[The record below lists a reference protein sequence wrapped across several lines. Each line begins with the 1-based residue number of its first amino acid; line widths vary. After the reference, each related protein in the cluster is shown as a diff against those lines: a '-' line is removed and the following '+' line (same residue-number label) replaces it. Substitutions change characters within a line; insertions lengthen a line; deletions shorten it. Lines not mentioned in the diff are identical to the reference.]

1 MPVGPQQVQR
11 SRRSLLTHPITWAA
25 IAAVV
30 VLVGWAVLR
39 STASDSRPAVSAD
52 EPGVAHVHGLG
63 VNPADR
69 SLIVATHY
77 GAFRVPAQ
85 GDPER
90 IGDSY
95 QDTMGFTVVGPDRFL
110 GSGHPDPAGMRRG
123 DPGRLGLIESS
134 DAGLSWSRV
143 SLSGEVDFH
152 GLTVVDEHVFGWDS
166 GTGRLMVSAD
176 RVSWDTRSTLALLSF
191 AVDPADLDH
200 IVAAVPGGLITST
213 DGARSWTPSE
223 GPPLVA
229 LSWDETAG
237 LSGAEA
243 GGALW
248 RLDEASW
255 AQAGQLP
262 GTPQALL
269 ATPDALYAAANDA
282 DEVTGIYTSTDNG
295 RTWDLRYRDP
305 QQGR

>member
-1 MPVGPQQVQR
+1 MPGGPQQVKR
-11 SRRSLLTHPITWAA
+11 SRRSLLTQPITWAS
-25 IAAVV
+25 IAVV
-30 VLVGWAVLR
+30 VVLGGWVMLR
-39 STASDSRPAVSAD
+39 GTASSSRPAAGAD

-63 VNPADR
+63 VNPADGA
-69 SLIVATHY
+69 LIVATHY
-77 GAFRVPAQ
+77 GAFRIPAQ

-110 GSGHPDPAGMRRG
+110 GSGHPDAAGMGRG

-134 DAGLSWSRV
+134 DAGLSWSPV
-143 SLSGEVDFH
+143 SLSGQVDFH
-152 GLTVVDEHVFGWDS
+152 GLTVVGEHVFGWDS

-176 RVSWDTRSTLALLSF
+176 RVSWDTRSTLDLVSF

-200 IVAAVPGGLITST
+200 LVAAAPGGLIAST
-213 DGARSWTPSE
+213 DGGRSWAPRE
-223 GPPLVA
+223 GPPLVT

-237 LSGAEA
+237 LWGAEA

-248 RLDEASW
+248 RLDEGSW

-262 GTPQALL
+262 GTPQALF

-282 DEVTGIYTSTDNG
+282 EEVTGIYTSTDTG
-295 RTWDLRYRDP
+295 RTWDLRYQDP
-305 QQGR
+305 QQER